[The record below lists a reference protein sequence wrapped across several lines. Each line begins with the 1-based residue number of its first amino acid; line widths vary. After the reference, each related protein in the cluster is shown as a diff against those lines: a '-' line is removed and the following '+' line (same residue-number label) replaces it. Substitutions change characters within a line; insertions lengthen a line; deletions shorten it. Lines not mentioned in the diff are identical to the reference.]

1 MYVIKFEE
9 LEITGHCVY
18 EFCYSIR
25 YPNNWNPDSVYVDY
39 DDFILLGSYL
49 EQVIPNYKYFA
60 PQKVKQAEWKLI
72 EALALEE
79 NDYQEFFQEID
90 KWKEKDPYKRDSFW
104 IYGV

>member
-1 MYVIKFEE
+1 MYVIKFGE

-39 DDFILLGSYL
+39 DDFVELDPYL
-49 EQVIPNYKYFA
+49 EQVIPNYRYFA